1 MRLCRRTEAVAKSKA
16 TGAQTRALFLS
27 QFQPR
32 AHEALVHCRWS
43 LHMLSGVG
51 GRPAPLFC
59 VWTSR
64 CRPRVVWER
73 RARTSVE
80 GQWAVHARICVCT
93 SNVIPLVGTSSLRP
107 RRVVLMTGFAVSS
120 EVGKCEPSSFSRL
133 LWLLG
138 SLAFP

>member
-1 MRLCRRTEAVAKSKA
+1 MRLCRRTEAAAKSKA
-16 TGAQTRALFLS
+16 KGAQTRALFLS

-32 AHEALVHCRWS
+32 AHRGSVHCRWS
-43 LHMLSGVG
+43 SAHAVGGG

-64 CRPRVVWER
+64 CRPRVVWKR
-73 RARTSVE
+73 RPAPPWKVSGLYMQGFVSALPTSFRWSARLPS
-80 GQWAVHARICVCT
+80 G
-93 SNVIPLVGTSSLRP
+93 
-107 RRVVLMTGFAVSS
+107 RVVLMTGFVQVLKSASVIL
-120 EVGKCEPSSFSRL
+120 SSFSRL